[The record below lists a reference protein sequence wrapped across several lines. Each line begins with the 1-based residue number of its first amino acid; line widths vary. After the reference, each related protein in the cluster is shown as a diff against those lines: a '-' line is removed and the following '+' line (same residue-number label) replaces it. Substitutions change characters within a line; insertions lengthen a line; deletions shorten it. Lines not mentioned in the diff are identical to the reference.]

1 MDRQK
6 RDWAETIRLCRGGHR
21 VFIERVTRRVA
32 VADNSGR
39 TPEETEDGTLWV
51 DTDKPLEYTP
61 LESSIIRIPFSNGF
75 STGEDLLGAVRLMK
89 ITGQHLKI
97 GRHLYRL
104 VEVA

>member
-21 VFIERVTRRVA
+21 VFIERVTRRIA

-61 LESSIIRIPFSNGF
+61 LAFSIRIPLLDGL
-75 STGEDLLGAVRLMK
+75 STGENLLGAIRLMR

-97 GRHLYRL
+97 GHHLYQL